1 MGHTFGDRQS
11 MDRNWSCVDGTVMRT
26 SMSPVSRRAPR
37 QGLVSKTSLSPVSAH
52 QTSAQEI
59 RRLRNKA
66 KPPSPRTSVSLMK
79 ARSGINSES
88 IIKMLNDWTSRT
100 VLENR
105 CRDLEDRL
113 SQRDTEVEEL
123 QQLSEGLRAELSR
136 CNEKR
141 NSLQQELDEA
151 QRLSGGPCVICLDEI
166 AQYAVVPC
174 GHLAICS
181 QCCLGESGACPV
193 CRRRSMG
200 LLRIFI
206 P

>member
-1 MGHTFGDRQS
+1 M
-11 MDRNWSCVDGTVMRT
+11 
-26 SMSPVSRRAPR
+26 
-37 QGLVSKTSLSPVSAH
+37 
-52 QTSAQEI
+52 
-59 RRLRNKA
+59 KA
-66 KPPSPRTSVSLMK
+66 K
-79 ARSGINSES
+79 SGINSEN
-88 IIKMLNDWTSRT
+88 IIKMLNEWTSRDQHWQTQERAVAKVEVRRAAQRVYDEERT

-113 SQRDTEVEEL
+113 SQRDTEVKEL
-123 QQLSEGLRAELSR
+123 QHLTEGLQADLSHLR
-136 CNEKR
+136 E
-141 NSLQQELDEA
+141 ELDEA
-151 QRLSGGPCVICLDEI
+151 QREAGGPCVICLDEI

-200 LLRIFI
+200 LLRIFV